1 MSLLFDPN
9 TTTTAIHIAHRACA
23 PSRTDVGHLPAQV
36 VEGPGRITY
45 VRLLRA
51 DLGAVCWCGWER
63 DLNVRQRHSGG
74 QEIQPYLEGYRAGA
88 PAPSRRLG
96 EQLAR
101 GAS

>member
-23 PSRTDVGHLPAQV
+23 PSRTDVGDLPAQV

-51 DLGAVCWCGWER
+51 DLGAVLVWER
-63 DLNVRQRHSGG
+63 GPKRAPRDSGG
-74 QEIQPYLEGYRAGA
+74 QEIQPYRRRRA
-88 PAPSRRLG
+88 
-96 EQLAR
+96 QT
-101 GAS
+101 